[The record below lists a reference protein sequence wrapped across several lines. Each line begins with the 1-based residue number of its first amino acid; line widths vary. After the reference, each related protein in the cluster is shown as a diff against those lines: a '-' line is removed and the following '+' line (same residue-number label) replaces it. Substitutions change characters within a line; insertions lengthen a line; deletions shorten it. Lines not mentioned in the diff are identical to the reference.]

1 MESPL
6 ATGAGSTVPDLLP
19 ARMLNEFSYCP
30 RLFHLEWAQGE
41 WADNADTVNGRRVH
55 KRVDRESGDLPP
67 PESLA
72 ERPAVA
78 RSVSLSSPDERLIAV
93 IDLLEMQDGA
103 VCPVDYKKG
112 KAPDIAGRA
121 WEPDRLQVCAQA
133 LVLRAN
139 GYRCEEAVVYYA
151 ASKTRVSVPIDGALV
166 AQTRSAVRAA
176 LELAN
181 SSVTPAPLV
190 DSPKCPRCSLVGIC
204 LPDETH
210 LLAEQDGAEVRRLT
224 PARDDAMPVYVQSQG
239 ATVGKRG
246 ERIEIHSREGTHHS
260 RLIDTSQLCVFG
272 NVQVS
277 AQLLNTLLSDGIPV
291 CHFSMAGWFYGVSH
305 GLGSRNCDLRLHQYR
320 TATDVTRSLALARQ
334 FVAAKLLNCRTLL
347 RRNHEQAPSAV
358 LDELERLSR
367 DVERADA
374 LENLLGFEGAGARA
388 YFSAFAGMLRPQSRA
403 SFDFQGRNRRPP
415 RDPINS
421 LLSLAYSMLAK
432 DWTVTLLAVGL
443 DPFLGFFHRPRFG
456 RPALALDLME
466 EFRPLIADSV
476 VIQLVNNGEIQ
487 DEHFIERGGAVSLT
501 PEGRKKFFLAY
512 ERRMSHLITH
522 PVFGYRISYRRV
534 LEVQARL
541 LGRALS
547 GEIAEYPSFRTR

>member
-1 MESPL
+1 MDSSL
-6 ATGAGSTVPDLLP
+6 ATGAGGGVPDLLP

-41 WADNADTVNGRRVH
+41 WADNADTVHGRRIH

-67 PESLA
+67 PEALA

-78 RSVSLSSPDERLIAV
+78 RSVSLWSPDERMIAV

-112 KAPDIAGRA
+112 KAPDIEGRA

-151 ASKTRVSVPIDGALV
+151 ASKTRVGVAIDDALV
-166 AQTRSAVRAA
+166 AQTRAAVRSA
-176 LELAN
+176 LELA
-181 SSVTPAPLV
+181 SASVAPPPLV

-210 LLAEQDGAEVRRLT
+210 LLAEQDAGEVRRLT
-224 PARDDAMPVYVQSQG
+224 PARDDSMPVYVQSQG

-277 AQLLNTLLSDGIPV
+277 AQMLNTLLSEGIPV

-320 TATDVTRSLALARQ
+320 AATDTARSLVLARQ

-347 RRNHEQAPSAV
+347 RRNHEQAPAAV

-367 DVERADA
+367 DVERAEA

-388 YFSAFAGMLRPQSRA
+388 YFSSFAGMLRPDSRA
-403 SFDFQGRNRRPP
+403 RFDFQGRNRRPP

-421 LLSLAYSMLAK
+421 LLSLAYSILAK

-443 DPFLGFFHRPRFG
+443 DPFLGFYHRPRFG
-456 RPALALDLME
+456 RPALALDMME

-501 PEGRKKFFLAY
+501 PEGRKKCFLAY

-541 LGRALS
+541 LGRALA

>member
-6 ATGAGSTVPDLLP
+6 ATGAGGAVPDLLP

-72 ERPAVA
+72 ERPEVA

-151 ASKTRVSVPIDGALV
+151 ASKTRVSVPTDETLV
-166 AQTRSAVRAA
+166 AQTRAAVRAA

-239 ATVGKRG
+239 ASVGKRG

-320 TATDVTRSLALARQ
+320 TATDARRSLAFARQ

-358 LDELERLSR
+358 LDDLERLSK

-374 LENLLGFEGAGARA
+374 LENLLGVEGAGARA

-403 SFDFQGRNRRPP
+403 SFDFRGRNRRPP

-443 DPFLGFFHRPRFG
+443 DPFLGFYHRPRFG

-487 DEHFIERGGAVSLT
+487 EEHFIERGGAVSLT
-501 PEGRKKFFLAY
+501 AEGRKKFFLAY

-522 PVFGYRISYRRV
+522 PVFGYRVSYRRV

-541 LGRALS
+541 LARALS